1 MTRQGWWGML
11 ERIISHEL
19 EGHPVQRIAIV
30 RLVAI
35 GLACTL
41 VLTSCSEG
49 GGGGD
54 ALQVVADP
62 VAATA
67 PISPMTTVEPAGT
80 IIAAANV
87 TALATDEQ
95 SRTLAVAVSQPP
107 SVLLLDLDAPGSE
120 PDTLAL
126 PGAAEDLSVQADQF
140 VASVPDAGSVVWF
153 TTSGSVVRTV
163 RVPGEP
169 VATATQDG
177 QALVAVR
184 DRKAVQVVEDGA
196 VTKTISGKLYSAD
209 QVVTAGGQAVV
220 LDRLRTA
227 LFEVDVEAGTVEEG
241 LRAGQGATNAVADPF
256 GRVLV
261 TDTRE
266 GALLAFSTDP
276 LLLRQRYPVAGG
288 VYAIAT
294 DSKRDLAW
302 VTLTERNEVVG
313 FDLRGGEPEEKYRF
327 PTVRQPNSVAVDD
340 STGRVVVGSATGEG
354 IQVIAP

>member
-1 MTRQGWWGML
+1 VTWHGWWGML

-19 EGHPVQRIAIV
+19 EGHSVKRIATV
-30 RLVAI
+30 PLVAI
-35 GLACTL
+35 GLAGML
-41 VLTSCSEG
+41 VLTSCSE
-49 GGGGD
+49 GGGD

-67 PISPMTTVEPAGT
+67 PVSPETTVEPAGAVIET
-80 IIAAANV
+80 ADV
-87 TALATDEQ
+87 TALATDPV

-107 SVLLLDLDAPGSE
+107 SVLLLDLDE
-120 PDTLAL
+120 PDSKPGTVAL
-126 PGAAEDLSVQADQF
+126 PGPAENLSVQAGQF
-140 VASVPDAGSVVWF
+140 VASVPGAGSVVWVEP
-153 TTSGSVVRTV
+153 SGNVARTV
-163 RVPGEP
+163 PVPGAP

-184 DRKAVQVVEDGA
+184 DRKAVQVLAGGT

-209 QVVTAGGQAVV
+209 QLVTAGGQTVV

-227 LFEVDVEAGTVEEG
+227 LFEVDVEAGVVEEG
-241 LRAGQGATNAVADPF
+241 LRAGQGATNAAADPF

-294 DSKRDLAW
+294 DAKRDLAW
-302 VTLTERNEVVG
+302 VTLTGRNEVVG

-327 PTVRQPNSVAVDD
+327 PTVRQPNSVSVDD
-340 STGRVVVGSATGEG
+340 RTGRVVVGSAAGEG
-354 IQVIAP
+354 IQVITP